1 MTFPKFL
8 PSLKGLGFLIH
19 AYPGLTP
26 WANLI
31 AAAARLVLR
40 QLQPLAPDAK
50 LRCAASSSKA
60 VTTRRLKLL

>member
-40 QLQPLAPDAK
+40 QLQPLADPSFAARLVLQK
-50 LRCAASSSKA
+50 L
-60 VTTRRLKLL
+60 